1 MLTPERINS
10 LENRIAVARRQVE
23 VYEAHIEPFILQ
35 QEQKL
40 FEAFCGVSAQDAEQ
54 LRIIKMQQTA
64 LRSLKNSF
72 LHFRDELKVAQSELN
87 QSGE

>member
-1 MLTPERINS
+1 MLTPERIAN
-10 LENRIAVARRQVE
+10 LENRIAVARQKAS

-40 FEAFCGVSAQDAEQ
+40 FEAFCNIPAQDTEQ
-54 LRIIKMQQTA
+54 LRVIKMQQTA

-72 LHFRDELKVAQSELN
+72 LNFIDDGKFAASELN
-87 QSGE
+87 STGE